1 MKVLARHLLISAQM
15 MGVLVAA
22 APMVSFAECRWD
34 EKASL
39 PTGVS

>member
-1 MKVLARHLLISAQM
+1 MKVLARHLLISAQ